1 MSEPKKRFG
10 RSRKSQ
16 DDTQDFALTE
26 RDRELAALAAEILP
40 RNSAAASFERSA
52 ARKSGSSA
60 VSTKDAA
67 TDHGLADDA
76 AAPGTAD
83 ASGDTAAPAGKTASG
98 GKGRAGK
105 KRAAAASVSAS
116 GTAVANESGMKGA
129 RAGTSGADASGEA
142 GSTDEPGVGTS
153 DTSEDAETPA
163 ARKKLQRD
171 ERRRAAKAAKAEKR
185 ERRSTDYQPTPL
197 WYKVVMIGLMILGLL
212 WIITYYLFQG
222 MVPIPGISVWNLV
235 IGLGFMLAG
244 LIMTTRWR

>member
-16 DDTQDFALTE
+16 DDAQDFALTE

-52 ARKSGSSA
+52 ARRSGSSA
-60 VSTKDAA
+60 VSAEDAA
-67 TDHGLADDA
+67 TDHDLADDA

-83 ASGDTAAPAGKTASG
+83 ASD
-98 GKGRAGK
+98 
-105 KRAAAASVSAS
+105 
-116 GTAVANESGMKGA
+116 
-129 RAGTSGADASGEA
+129 EA

-163 ARKKLQRD
+163 ARKRRQRD
-171 ERRRAAKAAKAEKR
+171 DRRRAAKAAKAEKR